1 MKYRALTDGGDYA
14 FGQGSAVFLVDSPAA
29 VGQAVKTRLMLWS
42 GEWFLDVNEGTPY
55 LSQIVGVGA
64 QTAYDLAIQERILG
78 TEGVLSIDEYASSL
92 QERKLSVTATISTV
106 YGSATIN
113 SRVGA

>member
-1 MKYRALTDGGDYA
+1 MKYRALTAGGDYT
-14 FGQGSAVFLVDSPAA
+14 FGQGSATFLVDSPEA
-29 VGQAVKTRLMLWS
+29 VGQAVQTRLGLWS
-42 GEWFLDVNEGTPY
+42 GEWFLDTDEGTPY
-55 LSQIVGVGA
+55 LSQILGVSA
-64 QTAYDLAIQERILG
+64 QSAYDLAIQERILG
-78 TEGVLSIDEYASSL
+78 TAGVVAIDEYASSL